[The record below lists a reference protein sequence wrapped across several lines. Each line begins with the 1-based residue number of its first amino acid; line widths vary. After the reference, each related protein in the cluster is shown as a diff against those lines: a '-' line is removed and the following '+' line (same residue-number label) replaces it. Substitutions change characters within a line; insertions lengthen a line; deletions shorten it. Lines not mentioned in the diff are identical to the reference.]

1 LQCIEEHQAAD
12 QSYLDQGIDLLELV
26 SRAHELFEKQVAH
39 EKQRLL
45 KFVISN
51 CTWKGGEL
59 QPKFR
64 QPFDLLADT
73 CAAMRKPVGSA
84 GVETG
89 LNEEWL
95 PFVNSYR
102 NLCLA
107 PTPELKL
114 VFSMMRYACGG
125 LSSSQSCL

>member
-51 CTWKGGEL
+51 CTWKGGIATEI
-59 QPKFR
+59 
-64 QPFDLLADT
+64 
-73 CAAMRKPVGSA
+73 
-84 GVETG
+84 
-89 LNEEWL
+89 
-95 PFVNSYR
+95 
-102 NLCLA
+102 
-107 PTPELKL
+107 PTTL
-114 VFSMMRYACGG
+114 
-125 LSSSQSCL
+125 